1 MQQSEWN
8 KLLGSIGDV
17 KKLNSRT
24 LNYYYMALA
33 QTGQL
38 SNALFRDG
46 FPYSKS
52 LVSAGEQSYVSK
64 TRLSDIYWNLG
75 CFRAS
80 QVFSTEAMSM
90 LDTGVNPYILTLGR

>member
-38 SNALFRDG
+38 SNALFRMD
-46 FPYSKS
+46 S
-52 LVSAGEQSYVSK
+52 LIRSHWFQRVSN
-64 TRLSDIYWNLG
+64 RM
-75 CFRAS
+75 FRKL
-80 QVFSTEAMSM
+80 V
-90 LDTGVNPYILTLGR
+90 